1 MKDRIKILSHFSG
14 KIMEIYH
21 LSIEYIKEKEVV
33 SHLRVRII
41 EEIGSLGGKSCN
53 IIFRI

>member
-14 KIMEIYH
+14 KIIGIYH
-21 LSIEYIKEKEVV
+21 LSIKYIKEKEVV

-53 IIFRI
+53 IFRI